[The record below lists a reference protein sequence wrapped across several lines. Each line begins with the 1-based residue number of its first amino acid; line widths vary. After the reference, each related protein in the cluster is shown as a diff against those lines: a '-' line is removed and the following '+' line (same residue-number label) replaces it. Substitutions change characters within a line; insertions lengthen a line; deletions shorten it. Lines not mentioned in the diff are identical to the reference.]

1 MYVIWVVLIA
11 YMLARMRAD
20 GRAHLLGISMLIVSA
35 ALLTLLWLGKRVDVF
50 EVREES
56 RTEPFVSPPPSGA
69 IVEGFNETL
78 TNRNLLVFKD
88 KVEPIIGMI
97 QVPLATNEH
106 EKDYIDLLKYDPRLL
121 ISSLDNNYIVT
132 KQFSNSRDR
141 MHTTLYNSKFPAED
155 EILGLKMEG
164 VFMNTRE
171 GILVSKRAQ
180 GVACDELFGNYDKVS
195 VVINVNLRESISA
208 AAGGTESISLFTL
221 YANNIT
227 NWKFLEI
234 IVTPSPNEPL
244 GANIVIM
251 MCGHEVSKIRGVKKS
266 RTNFGHIASSGDYSK
281 GIGLM
286 DGNNHTITFVK
297 DHSSLFLYIDDVEA
311 DVCNGACFTKNDHY
325 RTTIAPDDDEPIPS
339 TKAVELN
346 GGRDEDMRFYLR
358 LLAVYDTALP
368 AEMVRMWHKYL
379 ASSRLARE
387 TGVQNLLYS
396 CSKHD
401 VASRFLSGECTL
413 PPEVCESKE
422 CEEFNLYN
430 ERGWHR
436 LASRAHN
443 GTGNANCMKKLI
455 EFCSDEEAK
464 KTYRGGDYDAVI
476 DATCGWVSEN
486 NIDNMMR
493 VKDPEV
499 MFHKDR
505 VAKVEQGQS
514 TVPHAEKLGLKG
526 IALDP
531 MMQDKHY
538 NRVMTSTLEELVSKK
553 HELGAV
559 APLVERDDK
568 LGIIDYDALLQDTA
582 QSSTGTMPSFETLYN
597 HLLQKEL
604 GPTSTPSDEPREDPA
619 EAGVETF
626 AVEEEGKVVEE
637 EGGVVEEEMLAD
649 EEVTRKNVQ
658 KYKRIMSAYKNRKIA
673 EAYRS

>member
-1 MYVIWVVLIA
+1 MQRVLYVIWVVLVA
-11 YMLARMRAD
+11 YLLSQMRAN
-20 GRAHLLGISMLIVSA
+20 GRAHVLETSMLITSV
-35 ALLTLLWLGKRVDVF
+35 ALLTILWLGKRIDVF
-50 EVREES
+50 EVKNGEAKAS
-56 RTEPFVSPPPSGA
+56 TEPT
-69 IVEGFNETL
+69 IEGFSESVL
-78 TNRNLLVFKD
+78 TNKNLLVFKD
-88 KVEPIIGMI
+88 KLEPIIGMI

-106 EKDYIDLLKYDPRLL
+106 EKDYIDLLKYEPRLFV
-121 ISSLDNNYIVT
+121 SSLDNDYIVT

-141 MHTTLYNSKFPAED
+141 MHTTLRNAKFPAGD

-171 GILVSKRAQ
+171 GILVTKRAM
-180 GVACDELFGNYDKVS
+180 GVPCDELFANYDRVS
-195 VVINVNLRESISA
+195 VVMDVNLRESI
-208 AAGGTESISLFTL
+208 GGGAETVDSISLFTL

-234 IVTPSPNEPL
+234 IVTPNPTEPM

-251 MCGHEVSKIRGVKKS
+251 MCGSEVSKIRGVKKS
-266 RTNFGHIASSGDYSK
+266 RSNFGHTASASDYSK

-297 DHSSLFLYIDDVEA
+297 DHSSLFLYIDDVET

-325 RTTIAPDDDEPIPS
+325 RTAIAPDDDEPVPS
-339 TKAVELN
+339 TKPVELN
-346 GGRDEDMRFYLR
+346 GSRSEDTRFYMR

-368 AEMVRMWHKYL
+368 SDMVRMWHKYI
-379 ASSRLARE
+379 ASSRLSRE
-387 TGVQNLLYS
+387 AGVKNLLYS

-401 VASRFLSGECTL
+401 VASRYLSGECTL

-422 CEEFNLYN
+422 CAEFNLYN
-430 ERGWHR
+430 ERGWHH

-464 KTYRGGDYDAVI
+464 KRYKGTDYDATI

-505 VAKVEQGQS
+505 VAKVADGQS

-526 IALDP
+526 ISLDP
-531 MMQDKHY
+531 MMKDKHY
-538 NRVMTSTLEELVSKK
+538 DRVMKTTLEELVSKK
-553 HELGAV
+553 NELGTV
-559 APLVERDDK
+559 APLVERQDK

-582 QSSTGTMPSFETLYN
+582 QSSTGTMPSFESLYN
-597 HLLQKEL
+597 HLLRKEL
-604 GPTSTPSDEPREDPA
+604 GPTTANEDA
-619 EAGVETF
+619 AQDTVETF
-626 AVEEEGKVVEE
+626 VVEE
-637 EGGVVEEEMLAD
+637 EAESEEEGDVVEEEEMSP
-649 EEVTRKNVQ
+649 ESVTRKNFT
-658 KYKRIMSAYKNRKIA
+658 KYQRIMSAYKNRKIS
-673 EAYRS
+673 EAYKN